1 MVMLRR
7 ELPPAACC
15 TLWEMQWAH
24 EAAEAEAAAALAGP
38 SGSAP
43 SSSRGAAADPQV
55 ARSASRES
63 ADGGRSGS
71 STAASAGLRST
82 VQGLSDATAAARAGP
97 VPAAAPPRPGSGRQQ
112 GSGGGGSGKQLAA
125 ADAPPEFVMQFI
137 AAVVRAQR
145 GKIMVDCRE
154 HDDVLRLFSSIGIEF
169 WSAVA
174 QARKQHRAYVGR
186 RV

>member
-1 MVMLRR
+1 MLRR

-38 SGSAP
+38 SGSGP
-43 SSSRGAAADPQV
+43 SSSSSRGAAADPQV

-63 ADGGRSGS
+63 ADGGRSG

-125 ADAPPEFVMQFI
+125 AEAPPEFVMQFI